1 MKMIKVTFLG
11 TSGSAPTKERNLPSV
26 ALEYEGNLFLF
37 DCGEGTQR
45 QVIRYSINLSRTK
58 AIFLSHIHGDHS
70 IGIAGVIRTLALNK
84 RTAPLQ
90 IFVPKGEEQAVRALL
105 EFDRVMLNYRIEI
118 KQIKIGVIYEGN
130 GFKVSA
136 FKLDHS
142 INAYGFVFKENDK
155 LHFIKEKA
163 QQAGLK
169 GAMFSKLAKSGSMTV
184 DGTRIKLKDITTS
197 EPGKKV
203 VYATDTRPTKDIIA
217 ASKNADLLIYESTY
231 ADSEGR
237 LAVERKHST
246 AKEGAMVA
254 KKSKAKR
261 LILTH
266 ISARYR
272 NPSILV
278 KEARSEF
285 QNAELA
291 KDGLEVL
298 I

>member
-1 MKMIKVTFLG
+1 MTMIKVTFLG

-45 QVIRYSINLSRTK
+45 QVLKYSINLSRTK

-70 IGIAGVIRTLALNK
+70 IGIAGVIRTLALNR

-90 IFVPKGEEQAVRALL
+90 IFVPKGEEQAIRALL
-105 EFDRVMLNYRIEI
+105 EFDRVMLSYRIDVKPI
-118 KQIKIGVIYEGN
+118 KTGIIYEGS

-136 FKLDHS
+136 FRLEHS
-142 INAYGFVFKENDK
+142 ISAYGFVFKEDDK

-169 GAMFSKLAKSGSMTV
+169 GAMFSKLTKSGSMTI
-184 DGTRIKLKDITTS
+184 DGTKVRLKDITTS

-203 VYATDTRPTKDIIA
+203 VYATDTRPTKEIIA
-217 ASKNADLLIYESTY
+217 ASRNADLLIYESTY
-231 ADSEGR
+231 ADAEDR

-246 AKEGAMVA
+246 AKDGALVA

-266 ISARYR
+266 ISARYK
-272 NPSILV
+272 NPSILL
-278 KEARSEF
+278 KEARREF
-285 QNAELA
+285 EGAELA
-291 KDGLEVL
+291 KDGLAVS